1 MIEDL
6 GKFASL
12 AIDRQTA
19 FKKSHF
25 EKQKMNGAHWS
36 QTENQFSITDMEIE
50 LKKTQELERI
60 RKEQE
65 EKIKSELAKKSKND
79 SEITAD
85 KPPRKHR
92 YRNHRRNQ
100 NNFKNHKTDQ
110 EMQDNLN
117 TNTDSRRPRQP
128 INRNYEKK
136 SENRPENLNKN
147 FKKPESNRPKR
158 DHFRHRN
165 QRIKNKAGLKNE
177 NEKFENT
184 SEIPKNTAINS

>member
-12 AIDRQTA
+12 AIERQTA

-50 LKKTQELERI
+50 LRKTQELERI
-60 RKEQE
+60 RKKRE

-79 SEITAD
+79 QEITTD
-85 KPPRKHR
+85 NPPRKYR

-100 NNFKNHKTDQ
+100 NNFQNQKSGQ
-110 EMQDNLN
+110 EIQDNLS

-128 INRNYEKK
+128 KNKNYEKK

-147 FKKPESNRPKR
+147 FKEPESHRPNR
-158 DHFRHRN
+158 DHFRPRN
-165 QRIKNKAGLKNE
+165 QRIKNKSGPKNE
-177 NEKFENT
+177 NEKFEKN